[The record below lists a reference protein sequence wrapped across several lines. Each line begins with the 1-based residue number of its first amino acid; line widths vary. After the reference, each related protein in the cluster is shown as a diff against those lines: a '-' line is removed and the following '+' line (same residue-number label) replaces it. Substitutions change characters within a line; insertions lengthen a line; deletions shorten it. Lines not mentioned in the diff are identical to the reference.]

1 MTHSF
6 PTRRSSDLLEESALE
21 AKLAGEAV
29 DITLPSRPAEVG
41 RIHPISQTFEEL
53 VAIFGEMG
61 FSVAEGPHIEDDYYN
76 FTALNI
82 PEAHP
87 ARQEMDTFYM
97 RPAADGSR
105 KVLRT
110 HTSPVQDRKST
121 RLNSSH
127 SCASH

>member
-61 FSVAEGPHIEDDYYN
+61 FSVAEGPHIEEDYYN

-82 PEAHP
+82 HEAHQ

-105 KVLRT
+105 KVLRKIG
-110 HTSPVQDRKST
+110 RA
-121 RLNSSH
+121 
-127 SCASH
+127 SCRERVCQYV